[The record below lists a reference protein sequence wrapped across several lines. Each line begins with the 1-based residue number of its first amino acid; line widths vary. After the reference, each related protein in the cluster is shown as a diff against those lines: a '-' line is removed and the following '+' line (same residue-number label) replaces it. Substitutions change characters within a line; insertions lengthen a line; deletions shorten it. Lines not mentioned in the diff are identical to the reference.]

1 MKHIFAIL
9 TLLFTFNVSIQA
21 QKKVKINQNFENLE
35 KGTDLLTLA
44 KGKFGGWG
52 KSTWTVTEKKGKGFN
67 NSNKFATSGDAANA
81 TLVKYTNLEVGAA
94 YVFSVAVKITNTGGQ
109 SWKSNYSVKVF
120 SGKGKDDTHMYAKN
134 DVKAG
139 QDNKWEKHNLK
150 FTVIEGRKNVVL
162 QAYRRTKGVLLHVDD
177 FKLVKK

>member
-1 MKHIFAIL
+1 M
-9 TLLFTFNVSIQA
+9 
-21 QKKVKINQNFENLE
+21 
-35 KGTDLLTLA
+35 
-44 KGKFGGWG
+44 
-52 KSTWTVTEKKGKGFN
+52 
-67 NSNKFATSGDAANA
+67 
-81 TLVKYTNLEVGAA
+81 VKYTNLEVGAT

-109 SWKSNYSVKVF
+109 SWKSNFSVKVF

>member
-1 MKHIFAIL
+1 MKHTYVIL
-9 TLLFTFNVSIQA
+9 ILLFTFNLSTQA
-21 QKKVKINQNFENLE
+21 QTKVKLNQNFENLE

-67 NSNKFATSGDAANA
+67 NSNKFATSGDVANA
-81 TLVKYTNLEVGAA
+81 NLVKYTNLEIGAT
-94 YVFSVAVKITNTGGQ
+94 YVFSVAVKLTNTSGQ
-109 SWKSNYSVKVF
+109 SWKNNYSVKAF

-139 QDNKWEKHNLK
+139 KDNIWKKHNLE
-150 FTVIEGRKNVVL
+150 FTVIKGRENVVL
-162 QAYRRTKGVLLHVDD
+162 QAYRKTKGVLLHVDD